1 MLGTLDIEFDHA
13 DFLRKLRHYFMDSAP
28 VDVDLVIK
36 ANSVLIKGLRSDKE
50 VEYYLNSERSVKD
63 NIHDLAVLCEK
74 SIYPVL
80 EKEIIIKKNLS
91 LEERKQYLI
100 QGLTLEDIE
109 QKSYVKDFKT
119 YYLARVSMPSM
130 TMIIKSSEGEVYLAR
145 FRQPLVRLLKD
156 LEKLSPVERFAYIQ
170 SHSDIKDITNEVR

>member
-36 ANSVLIKGLRSDKE
+36 ANSVLIKGLRSGKE

-91 LEERKQYLI
+91 LEERKKTNYDHPSS
-100 QGLTLEDIE
+100 LEN
-109 QKSYVKDFKT
+109 
-119 YYLARVSMPSM
+119 
-130 TMIIKSSEGEVYLAR
+130 
-145 FRQPLVRLLKD
+145 D
-156 LEKLSPVERFAYIQ
+156 LNINSVAFSCLFIY
-170 SHSDIKDITNEVR
+170 